1 MERAVT
7 TTTTTTTSGTTTA
20 EGERRH
26 PESVSVEL
34 SGCSKEDARIVFE
47 ALCACY
53 TSDRC
58 RDDVPREY
66 HEVRPTVW
74 LGTFDVADA
83 PRAECCPIHLGASVD
98 ADVQGGYWAID
109 RFRTTLDSLFTV
121 RDLSGASGDQEQEL
135 HIRLENR

>member
-1 MERAVT
+1 MESERA
-7 TTTTTTTSGTTTA
+7 
-20 EGERRH
+20 H

-34 SGCSKEDARIVFE
+34 SGCSKEDARTVFD

-53 TSDRC
+53 SSDRC
-58 RDDVPREY
+58 TDDVPRNF

-74 LGTFDVADA
+74 LGTFDVTETTGS
-83 PRAECCPIHLGASVD
+83 ECGPTRLGASVT

-121 RDLSGASGDQEQEL
+121 QDLATASGDQEREL
-135 HIRLENR
+135 HVRLESR